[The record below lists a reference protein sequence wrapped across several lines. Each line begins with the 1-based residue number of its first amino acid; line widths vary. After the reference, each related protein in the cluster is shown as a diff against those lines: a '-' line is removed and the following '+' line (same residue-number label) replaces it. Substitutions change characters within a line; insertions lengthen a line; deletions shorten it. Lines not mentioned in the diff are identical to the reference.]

1 MTIEYLFSL
10 KIISIAGSD
19 AAGLLIAENY
29 IKAFE
34 KLAKTN
40 NTMIL
45 PSNTNDV
52 SGLVAQAMAVYKT
65 IESNNKHEEAINSN
79 PVKGQSIKNED
90 LNMQTRKVHSMP
102 FEDDNVVEFTDET
115 K

>member
-1 MTIEYLFSL
+1 MNLFRIFIL
-10 KIISIAGSD
+10 IIISIAGSD
-19 AAGLLIAENY
+19 AASLLIAENY

-65 IESNNKHEEAINSN
+65 IESNNRNEETVNPN

-102 FEDDNVVEFTDET
+102 FDENVMEFDEET